1 MYGLCD
7 FCGLL
12 KGIKK
17 KKKNYYKFL
26 SCVVL
31 MRLPDY
37 NRMNQALYKYL
48 IKFT

>member
-17 KKKNYYKFL
+17 KKKKLLQVFQLCCFDEIARL
-26 SCVVL
+26 SL
-31 MRLPDY
+31 DESG
-37 NRMNQALYKYL
+37 
-48 IKFT
+48 II